1 MTLAFQSVLMM
12 VVLLTG
18 TVALLPGLLQESSP
32 QPSPALRPGLGRVGL
47 WIVETP
53 KGRWYLNGSPQSRV
67 DLERL
72 LRRQNGRQMIHY
84 LPSDALPFEQVT
96 KSLRWLRGLAPGAV
110 VLELPSVARPW
121 Q

>member
-18 TVALLPGLLQESSP
+18 TVALLPGLLRESRP
-32 QPSPALRPGLGRVGL
+32 QPSPVLRPGLGPAGL

-53 KGRWYLNGSPQSRV
+53 KGSWYMNGSPQSRV

-72 LRRQNGRQMIHY
+72 LRRQNGGQLIHY
-84 LPSDALPFEQVT
+84 LPSDALRFEQVT
-96 KSLRWLRGLAPGAV
+96 NSLRWLRGLAPGAV
-110 VLELPSVARPW
+110 VLELPPASRPW
-121 Q
+121 R